1 MDVRPELNVHKV
13 LLLEP
18 GLEYVASKCFL
29 LSSRETRTLSNRSLV
44 CVYLESRTPPRH
56 LEVAKSSFEP
66 EGSHSPLDSAV
77 TNSAPSKT

>member
-1 MDVRPELNVHKV
+1 MDARPELNVLKVHKV

-29 LSSRETRTLSNRSLV
+29 LGSRETRTLSNRSLARF
-44 CVYLESRTPPRH
+44 YLEPRTLLRY

-66 EGSHSPLDSAV
+66 EGLHS
-77 TNSAPSKT
+77 